1 MHKLYIS
8 MWDAIVYV
16 QVLDL
21 VEETRGYT
29 VQIKELIR
37 TQGPLL
43 SEFVHYQVVLI
54 LRVTVWT

>member
-1 MHKLYIS
+1 